1 MTIVNH
7 KRTYP
12 THDGHDMVEIKRDEY
27 QRLLKE
33 NKALKQENA
42 DYFVAATSPSFLPI
56 KK

>member
-1 MTIVNH
+1 MTIANH

-33 NKALKQENA
+33 NKMMKDVLHRHGIKIQEKQCL
-42 DYFVAATSPSFLPI
+42 DSR
-56 KK
+56 